1 MPGKTRKCSP
11 FFAFFRPFCRK
22 FRHFSLFSVII
33 RLFRRNL
40 HLFFVILRHFLR
52 KSAWNFG
59 CLVSTF
65 LEDYLFANLSLEG
78 AEKVG
83 PDNQEYPFK
92 VNFIFKTQSWD
103 GKRLRVEKDQDEIK
117 ISQKQFQNFD
127 LPSWHGCVRGGRGGG
142 APVPFWRCS
151 ILFHRHP
158 SRASSQLKFFF

>member
-1 MPGKTRKCSP
+1 MPGKTPRCSP
-11 FFAFFRPFCRK
+11 FSAFFQKIPSFSAIFCHYPSFSRK
-22 FRHFSLFSVII
+22 SSCHFI
-33 RLFRRNL
+33 
-40 HLFFVILRHFLR
+40 VILRHFLR

-78 AEKVG
+78 AEWVG

-117 ISQKQFQNFD
+117 ISQKQFQSFD
-127 LPSWHGCVRGGRGGG
+127 PPSWHGWVRGGRGGG
-142 APVPFWRCS
+142 ASVPFWRCS
-151 ILFHRHP
+151 ILFHSHP
-158 SRASSQLKFFF
+158 CRTSSQLKFFF